1 MAKFRKKPVA
11 IEAFQYD
18 GDLIDRNGNPY
29 VPEWAMDAFKAGVL
43 FYNSLDADGVPCE
56 LFIKTLEGTH
66 HASVGD
72 YIIRGIQGEIYPCK
86 PNIFEATYERVD
98 AE

>member
-1 MAKFRKKPVA
+1 MAKYRKKPVV

-29 VPEWAMDAFKAGVL
+29 VPAWAMDAFKARVL
-43 FYNSLDADGVPCE
+43 F
-56 LFIKTLEGTH
+56 
-66 HASVGD
+66 SVAD
-72 YIIRGIQGEIYPCK
+72 YIIRGVQGEIYPCK
-86 PNIFEATYERVD
+86 PDIFEATYERVD